1 MHPNPAFRAED
12 DIRSIDAA
20 VAIGFAHI
28 FVATGDGPM
37 VVHAPVTQA
46 GGRLQFHVARAN
58 RATAHLDGATVLVSV
73 VGAHGY
79 VSPNWYVDHTNQV
92 PTWNYVAIEI
102 DGVARAIDDAALVEQ
117 LDALARFH
125 EPRVNPDNPWS
136 QDKMDKT
143 VFARM
148 RGGIRGFEVTVTAI
162 RGTTK
167 LGQNKSLADRAGI
180 VAGLVACGNTALA
193 EATA

>member
-1 MHPNPAFRAED
+1 MHPNPAFRAEN
-12 DIRSIDAA
+12 DIRSLEAA
-20 VAIGFAHI
+20 AAIGFAHI
-28 FVATGDGPM
+28 VVVTDQGPM

-46 GGRLQFHVARAN
+46 GSRLQFHVARGN

-92 PTWNYVAIEI
+92 PTWNYDAIEI
-102 DGVARAIDDAALVEQ
+102 DGVAHAIDDAALVEQ

-136 QDKMDKT
+136 QDKMDET

-148 RGGIRGFEVTVTAI
+148 RGGIRGFEVAVTAI

-167 LGQNKSLADRAGI
+167 LSQNKSPGDRIGI
-180 VAGLVACGNTALA
+180 IAGLNACGNTDLA
-193 EATA
+193 EAMA

>member
-12 DIRSIDAA
+12 DIRSIEDAA
-20 VAIGFAHI
+20 AIGFAHI
-28 FVATGDGPM
+28 FVATDDGPM
-37 VVHAPVTQA
+37 VVHAPVTRA
-46 GGRLQFHVARAN
+46 GSRLQFHVARAN
-58 RATAHLDGATVLVSV
+58 RATAHLDGSTVLVSV
-73 VGAHGY
+73 VGVHGY

-102 DGVARAIDDAALVEQ
+102 DGVAHAIDDATLVEQ
-117 LDALARFH
+117 LDALAQFH
-125 EPRVNPDNPWS
+125 EPRVNPDDPWS
-136 QDKMDKT
+136 QDKMDET

-180 VAGLVACGNTALA
+180 VAGLVAGGNTALA
-193 EATA
+193 EAMA